1 MNLLSL
7 ILFKVIADMKVVL
20 LFTLH
25 SVICISAYD
34 APKIP
39 IKEIGEVV
47 VTLSADTRVR
57 HCHMSDPPWATF
69 CLAISGALC
78 SD

>member
-1 MNLLSL
+1 MN
-7 ILFKVIADMKVVL
+7 VVL

-25 SVICISAYD
+25 SLICTSAYD
-34 APKIP
+34 TPKIP
-39 IKEIGEVV
+39 VKEIGEV
-47 VTLSADTRVR
+47 TLSANRRVR

>member
-1 MNLLSL
+1 MN
-7 ILFKVIADMKVVL
+7 VVL

-25 SVICISAYD
+25 SLICTSAYD
-34 APKIP
+34 TPKIP

-47 VTLSADTRVR
+47 VTRSADRRVR